1 MCTKLAIQPLQLK
14 RISHRDVYNVKTVQ
28 IAQYAEGK
36 SKWLSTGRVYEIQA
50 KYILYNAD
58 TTTGCSGSPVF
69 YACNEDCYII
79 AMHKSGGVVTSSSKE
94 SVNKG
99 VFINH
104 IFDRLYGGKLEMVCS
119 IGGFHQAHYN
129 QNLTT

>member
-1 MCTKLAIQPLQLK
+1 MKSRRSTFSIMQILPLVVL
-14 RISHRDVYNVKTVQ
+14 
-28 IAQYAEGK
+28 G
-36 SKWLSTGRVYEIQA
+36 
-50 KYILYNAD
+50 
-58 TTTGCSGSPVF
+58 